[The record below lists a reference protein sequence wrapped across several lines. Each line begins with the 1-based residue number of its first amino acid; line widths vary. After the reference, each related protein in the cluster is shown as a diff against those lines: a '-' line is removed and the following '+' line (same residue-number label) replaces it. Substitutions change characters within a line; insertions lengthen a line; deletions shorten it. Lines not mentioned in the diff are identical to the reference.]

1 MSSAAWCEA
10 NGIKPATFYCR
21 LRKIQQ
27 LYVDSLEQTSIALVK
42 SVEPPAV
49 VEPIF
54 VELAP
59 APSSKTVSTSSGV
72 ASILCGSTRIV
83 GLASYVKMQLQ
94 LDSFDKDTLFLF
106 CGRKATKIK
115 GLVWEGDGFLFLY
128 IRFLSLLSP
137 KKSHSFCIKQ
147 RIFTT

>member
-1 MSSAAWCEA
+1 MSNPAQLKQSMRYQKQFEEVHAYKARPEGMSAAAWCEA

-27 LYVDSLEQTSIALVK
+27 LYVDSLEQTSIVPVK

-49 VEPIF
+49 VEPTF

-72 ASILCGSTRIV
+72 ASILCGNTRIEISEDISEQF
-83 GLASYVKMQLQ
+83 LLQ
-94 LDSFDKDTLFLF
+94 LIEV
-106 CGRKATKIK
+106 A
-115 GLVWEGDGFLFLY
+115 
-128 IRFLSLLSP
+128 
-137 KKSHSFCIKQ
+137 SHAK
-147 RIFTT
+147 